1 VADGLSSI
9 EGLADKHQRVLARH
23 HVTDLRSLIQADRR
37 VIHRAMANLRPRP
50 TLELVS
56 RWQDDARSMLDEA
69 VTDTS
74 DWHTVASFVVV
85 FGQRQRNGAWERRV
99 EVEQTE
105 VEPERNPQLWSGW
118 DCTPVCAW
126 LTSQLDQ
133 PSTPEPARPA
143 PGPARLAALGPAR
156 LAAPEPARSAAPEPA
171 LPVEAASPLP
181 AEAAPPEPASE
192 PGPAPQP
199 AVGRPSLHIDSAI
212 LIDAAGGSDVVK
224 AGEPAAGPRTELTAP
239 VRVALTVSGAQPGT
253 RLQAV
258 ARIQRPDA
266 PGWNPAAP
274 VVLPASGQ
282 AELDLS
288 LVPAGDHAISLIA
301 WAPDASAKPVSV
313 RLPRI
318 TIHTPRD
325 E

>member
-23 HVTDLRSLIQADRR
+23 HVTDLRGLIQADRR

-74 DWHTVASFVVV
+74 DWHTAASFVVV

-105 VEPERNPQLWSGW
+105 VEPERNPQLWPDW

-126 LTSQLDQ
+126 LASQLGQ
-133 PSTPEPARPA
+133 PSDPEPPRPA
-143 PGPARLAALGPAR
+143 D
-156 LAAPEPARSAAPEPA
+156 PEPLLPADPEPPRSADPESPRSA
-171 LPVEAASPLP
+171 EAASPLP
-181 AEAAPPEPASE
+181 AATAPLGPASE

-199 AVGRPSLHIDSAI
+199 AVGRPSLRIDSAT
-212 LIDAAGGSDVVK
+212 LIDAGGGSDVVK
-224 AGEPAAGPRTELTAP
+224 AGEPAADPRTELTAP

-266 PGWNPAAP
+266 PGWNPCAP
-274 VVLPASGQ
+274 VVPSASGQ
-282 AELDLS
+282 AEFDLS
-288 LVPAGDHAISLIA
+288 PVPAGDHAMSLIA

-318 TIHTPRD
+318 TIHAPRD

>member
-23 HVTDLRSLIQADRR
+23 HVTDLRGLIQADRR

-74 DWHTVASFVVV
+74 DWHTAASFVVV

-105 VEPERNPQLWSGW
+105 VEPERNPQLWPDW

-126 LTSQLDQ
+126 LTSQLGQ
-133 PSTPEPARPA
+133 PS
-143 PGPARLAALGPAR
+143 
-156 LAAPEPARSAAPEPA
+156 APEPPRSA
-171 LPVEAASPLP
+171 EAASPLP
-181 AEAAPPEPASE
+181 AEAAPLGPASE

-199 AVGRPSLHIDSAI
+199 AVGRPSLRIDSAT
-212 LIDAAGGSDVVK
+212 LIDAGGGSDVVK
-224 AGEPAAGPRTELTAP
+224 AGEPAADPRTELTAP

-266 PGWNPAAP
+266 PGWNPCAP
-274 VVLPASGQ
+274 VVPSASGQ
-282 AELDLS
+282 AEFDLS
-288 LVPAGDHAISLIA
+288 PVPAGDHAMSLIA

-318 TIHTPRD
+318 TIHAPRD

>member
-1 VADGLSSI
+1 MADGLSSI

-23 HVTDLRSLIQADRR
+23 HVTDLRGLIQADRR

-74 DWHTVASFVVV
+74 DWHTAASFVVV

-105 VEPERNPQLWSGW
+105 VEPERNPQLWPDW

-126 LTSQLDQ
+126 LTSQLGQ
-133 PSTPEPARPA
+133 PSDPEPPRPA
-143 PGPARLAALGPAR
+143 D
-156 LAAPEPARSAAPEPA
+156 PEPLLSADPEPLLPADPEPPRSA
-171 LPVEAASPLP
+171 EAASPLP
-181 AEAAPPEPASE
+181 AEAAPLGPASE

-199 AVGRPSLHIDSAI
+199 AVGRPSLRIDSAT

-224 AGEPAAGPRTELTAP
+224 AGEPAADPRTELTAP
-239 VRVALTVSGAQPGT
+239 VRVALTVSGAPPGT

-274 VVLPASGQ
+274 AVLSASGQ
-282 AELDLS
+282 AEFDLS
-288 LVPAGDHAISLIA
+288 PVPAGDHAMSLIA

-318 TIHTPRD
+318 TIHAPRD